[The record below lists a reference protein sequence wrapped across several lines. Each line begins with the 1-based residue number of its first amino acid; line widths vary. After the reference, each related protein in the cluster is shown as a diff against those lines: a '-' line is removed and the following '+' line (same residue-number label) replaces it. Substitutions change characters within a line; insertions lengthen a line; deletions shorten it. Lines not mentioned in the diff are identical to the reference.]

1 MSIQYIVNESGVPT
15 AVVVS
20 IEEWEMLLDKVR
32 KMEPERDDTEYL
44 LQSETMKKRLLEA
57 KSRSGGKSWEEVQ
70 DALGI

>member
-57 KSRSGGKSWEEVQ
+57 RSRSGGKSWEEVQ